1 MKKIYFFSSKLCD
14 DSMAVREY
22 LDDNG
27 IRYIEMDITENLYNL
42 KMFLKYRDN
51 FHAFD
56 EIKEKGNIGIPCVM
70 IDEGEK
76 FFFQN
81 DPLDLEELM

>member
-1 MKKIYFFSSKLCD
+1 MKKIFFFNSGLCRD
-14 DSMAVREY
+14 CIGVRQY

-27 IRYIEMDITENLYNL
+27 IAFADIDITGNLAHL
-42 KMFLKYRDN
+42 KLFLKYRDSYE
-51 FHAFD
+51 AFD
-56 EIKEKGNIGIPCVM
+56 EIKEKGSIGIPCVM
-70 IDEGEK
+70 INDGEK

>member
-1 MKKIYFFSSKLCD
+1 MKKIYFFNSKLCD
-14 DSMAVREY
+14 DTMAVRDY
-22 LDDNG
+22 LDHNG
-27 IRYIEMDITENLYNL
+27 IRYVDLDITENLSNL

-51 FHAFD
+51 FHVFD
-56 EIKEKGNIGIPCVM
+56 EIKEKGSIGIPCVM
-70 IDEGEK
+70 INEGEK